1 MRNWLMG
8 RSSATS
14 GKQSVVRTG
23 LMLSCLAVLFLML
36 GAASAVAQLAGK
48 GQITGVVTDK
58 TGAVIPAA
66 AVTATNT
73 ATGIKTA
80 GKTNGAGAYNFPA
93 LEPGLYTLEIS
104 AQGFESLKQ
113 ENIHVNAMESVGYNP
128 SLAVAGAAP
137 VEVTVTGEPPQLE
150 TSNATLGS
158 TMEQETYSELPVE
171 MGAYGQAD
179 QRRATDFAFLM
190 PGVQGNNTNG
200 NATTN
205 TGIVNGSGS
214 KGAASAVYIDG
225 IPFVRAG
232 GNGDPRYVWSAI
244 SVDAID
250 QFQVQTVGYS
260 AIYEGQGVMNYS
272 VKGGG
277 NKYHGSVYEFL
288 RNTAFDTWGFWGKV
302 TNTAVGHPVK
312 PVEHN
317 NEYGINISGPLVPFG
332 SLKDKLFFFENYN
345 GYRYSSATP
354 TAMTFPTAAQQSG
367 DFSAYLNT
375 SMTNATASIPIYDP
389 TTQQTCT
396 TTTGGKTYVYNW
408 RAPYNYGGGT
418 IAACSV
424 NSDGTPVT
432 GTNVMSPSQVSAN
445 TMAVKMQKLLPSGI
459 GTSLQNNYIAS
470 NSTAL
475 NNWSTTSRIDYV
487 FSSKDTFSVI
497 GAVGRQASS
506 SPVGQST
513 SGRNVGP
520 VPFNYNQAYAP
531 KTAVWSLEET
541 HTFNSNIVNQMKW
554 GYARYNG
561 PTFNPAYTSQY
572 SATTMGISFA
582 NGAGG
587 QASGEFPIVKFSGT
601 DAPTQW
607 NGTTASSTIAENYT
621 FLDNLQWNKGKHAF
635 TFGGQIAWLLY
646 NTAAATGGTTP
657 LTLNYGATETGQ
669 FSVMNTTSPTN
680 YTTSTTSGVGY
691 ASFLAGQPDSA
702 SLTDYTYHPE
712 YGARFRAISPY
723 VQDDWKVTPKLTVN
737 IGLRYDFFP
746 TVREVNN
753 YASFFNPNLANS
765 ATGMNGALQFAGFGT
780 NTCNC
785 TSPVNNFYKN
795 FGPRV
800 GAAYQLDSKTVIR
813 ASYGLMYTHGDAVG
827 GNAYSLGT
835 QGFSASGSWSNSNGL
850 TPFATSTTS
859 TINGSSFN
867 TGIWTGVVPSYTA
880 AAGVNSGN
888 AYGSGYLSSTYAVS
902 GGTTGTP
909 TSLNYLDPTLGGRA
923 PEYLNWSFGVQ
934 RQLTQTVAL
943 NVTYVGS
950 EGHFL
955 QMDGMTARGAYS
967 NQLDPKY
974 LYLGSVLS
982 DSKTTVATDCSAN
995 NLNCQGLGR
1004 QNTSSSSFT
1013 VAQALKPYPFNS
1025 VADAFGYVANSNYN
1039 SLQAVLSAR
1048 NWHGLTSTV
1057 SYTWSRS
1064 IDNGGYFRS
1073 GYAIPTTYIYNATG
1087 GTYVNN
1093 QRLERTVSTSN
1104 QPQHLTVTAVYKEP
1118 LGKTYLASNRYER
1131 MFLGGYTVSGVF
1143 QAYSGSP
1150 LSITM
1155 STCNTN
1161 PAQSS
1166 NLCTPS
1172 YNPNFAGSARQ
1183 NGRWGKGVT
1192 TGNATSKTF
1201 INSSAFVAT
1210 PNYYFGNL
1218 PRTAP
1223 YNLYGPGNYQL
1234 DLSLSRSFPL
1244 HFIEGG
1250 KFDFK
1255 AQWYNVT
1262 NHTQFAVASS
1272 AYGSSTFGMV
1282 TSNSA
1287 ANRKAAQFTARLS
1300 F

>member
-23 LMLSCLAVLFLML
+23 LMLGCLAVLFLML

-93 LEPGLYTLEIS
+93 LEPGLYSLEIS

-128 SLAVAGAAP
+128 SLGVAGAAP

-190 PGVQGNNTNG
+190 PGVQGNNTSG

-288 RNTAFDTWGFWGKV
+288 RNTAFDTWGFWGKA
-302 TNTAVGHPVK
+302 NNAAVGHPVK

-354 TAMTFPTAAQQSG
+354 TVMTFPTALMQSG
-367 DFSAYLNT
+367 DFT
-375 SMTNATASIPIYDP
+375 ATGINIYDP
-389 TTQQTCT
+389 ATVYTTTVSGKTVNCRSQFGAGACT
-396 TTTGGKTYVYNW
+396 TSPTT
-408 RAPYNYGGGT
+408 
-418 IAACSV
+418 AANVIPNSRISSV
-424 NSDGTPVT
+424 AKALQSY
-432 GTNVMSPSQVSAN
+432 
-445 TMAVKMQKLLPSGI
+445 LPTSGV
-459 GTSLQNNYIAS
+459 GTSVANNYIAQ

-487 FSSKDTFSVI
+487 FSSKDTFSII

-506 SPVGQST
+506 VPVGQST

-520 VPFNYNQAYAP
+520 VPYNYGQAYAP

-561 PTFNPAYTSQY
+561 PTFTPNYNSTYAASNNGVTFAASPA
-572 SATTMGISFA
+572 
-582 NGAGG
+582 G
-587 QASGEFPIVKFSGT
+587 QAAGAFPIVTFSGT
-601 DAPTQW
+601 NVPTQW
-607 NGTTASSTIAENYT
+607 GGTTASSTIAENYT
-621 FLDNLQWNKGKHAF
+621 FLDNLQWNWGKHAF

-646 NTAAATGGTTP
+646 NTASATGGSSP
-657 LTLNYGATETGQ
+657 MTLANTYTETAQ
-669 FSVMNTTSPTN
+669 FLMSGTGAN
-680 YTTSTTSGVGY
+680 TSTSGYTMDSSTGAAY
-691 ASFLAGQPDSA
+691 ASFLLGQFDKVSF
-702 SLTDYTYHPE
+702 SDYTYHPE

-723 VQDDWKVTPKLTVN
+723 VQDDWKITPKLTVN
-737 IGLRYDFFP
+737 LGVRYDFFP

-753 YASFFNPNLANS
+753 MASFFNPNLANS
-765 ATGMNGALQFAGFGT
+765 VTGLNGALQFTGFGT

-785 TSPVNNFYKN
+785 TSPVNNYYKN

-800 GAAYQLDSKTVIR
+800 GLAYQLDSKTVVR

-827 GNAYSLGT
+827 GNASSMGT
-835 QGFSASGSWSNSNGL
+835 LGFSAGPSWSSSKSVTSSSLGFVTGTSNSYSIP
-850 TPFATSTTS
+850 TYTTATGAASGATYGTGYTT
-859 TINGSSFN
+859 T
-867 TGIWTGVVPSYTA
+867 TGY
-880 AAGVNSGN
+880 
-888 AYGSGYLSSTYAVS
+888 
-902 GGTTGTP
+902 TGTP
-909 TSLNYLDPTLGGRA
+909 SSMTYLDPYLGGRA
-923 PEYLNWSFGVQ
+923 PEYLNWSLGVQ
-934 RQLTQTVAL
+934 RQLTQAMAL

-955 QMDGMTARGAYS
+955 QQDGMTSRGYWA

-974 LYLGSVLS
+974 LYLGSTLS
-982 DSKTTVATDCSAN
+982 STGAATLCTTY
-995 NLNCQGLGR
+995 GLTCPGSSVFS
-1004 QNTSSSSFT
+1004 TS
-1013 VAQALKPYPFNS
+1013 QALSTLLKPFPFQS
-1025 VADAFGYVANSNYN
+1025 ISDTFGYVANSNYH

-1064 IDNGGYFRS
+1064 IDDGGYFRS
-1073 GYAIPTTYIYNATG
+1073 GYAIPSVYMYNATG
-1087 GTYVNN
+1087 GTYINN

-1131 MFLGGYTVSGVF
+1131 MFLGGYTISGVF

-1192 TGNATSKTF
+1192 LANYTSKSF
-1201 INSSAFVAT
+1201 INSNAFVAT

-1223 YNLYGPGNYQL
+1223 YNLNGPGNYQL

-1262 NHTQFAVASS
+1262 NHTQFAVSSS